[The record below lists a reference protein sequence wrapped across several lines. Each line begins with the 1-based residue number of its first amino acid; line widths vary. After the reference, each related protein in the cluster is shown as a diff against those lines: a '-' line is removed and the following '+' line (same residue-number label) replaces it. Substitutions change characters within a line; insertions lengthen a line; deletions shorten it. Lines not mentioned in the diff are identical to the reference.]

1 MDRSVGYKV
10 VKNMIMT
17 HINEINTMFLAIVED
32 YNVETGKIT
41 VLPKMKMLNNYDEY
55 VDRAM
60 LVECPTS
67 CIKARDFYLRIPYKK
82 GDVVYVGCSK
92 DALDNML
99 LDNNTGV
106 SILDGVR
113 KFRLTDAV
121 VLGGIFVDTEN
132 SMSNEYPDDF
142 IIQNRQNNDIII
154 LKKDGGVQVKTST
167 KFQIDAS
174 EVEINA
180 NTMNMNVG
188 ATTTTGDSIT
198 QNVSSTINSGN
209 VAITGSLQAGTVD
222 STNGGISLENHTHQY
237 EKPEHVVGAAS
248 TSVAK

>member
-82 GDVVYVGCSK
+82 GDIVYVGCSK

-106 SILDGVR
+106 SSLDGVR

-142 IIQNRQNNDIII
+142 IIQNRQNNDIIV
-154 LKKDGGVQVKTST
+154 LKKDGGVQVRTST

-198 QNVSSTINSGN
+198 QNVSSTVNSGN
-209 VAITGSLQAGTVD
+209 VVIAGSLQAGTVD
-222 STNGGISLENHTHQY
+222 STNGGISLDNHTHQY
-237 EKPEHVVGAAS
+237 EKPAHVVGTAS
-248 TSVAK
+248 TSAAK

>member
-10 VKNMIMT
+10 VKRMINN
-17 HINEINTMFLAIVED
+17 HIEEINTMFLAIVENYD
-32 YNVETGKIT
+32 TTTGKIT
-41 VLPKMKMLNNYDEY
+41 IIPKVKMLNNYDEY

-67 CIKARDFYLRIPYKK
+67 CIKARDFYLRIPYQK
-82 GDVVYVGCSK
+82 GDIVYVGCSK
-92 DALDNML
+92 DALDDML
-99 LDNNTGV
+99 LNGDTGV
-106 SILDGVR
+106 SRLDGVS

-121 VLGGIFVDTEN
+121 VLGGIFVDSEN
-132 SMSNEYPDDF
+132 TMTADNPDDF
-142 IIQNRQNNDIII
+142 IIQNRQNNDIIV

-180 NTMNMNVG
+180 NTMNINVG
-188 ATTTTGDSIT
+188 STVTTGDSIT

-209 VAITGSLQAGTVD
+209 VVISGSLQAGTVD

-237 EKPEHVVGAAS
+237 DKPEHVAGKAN

>member
-10 VKNMIMT
+10 VKRMINN
-17 HINEINTMFLAIVED
+17 HIEEINTMFLAIVENYD
-32 YNVETGKIT
+32 TTTGKIT
-41 VLPKMKMLNNYDEY
+41 IIPKVKMLNNYDEY

-67 CIKARDFYLRIPYKK
+67 CIKARDFYLRIPYQK
-82 GDVVYVGCSK
+82 GDIVYVGCSK
-92 DALDNML
+92 DALDDML
-99 LDNNTGV
+99 LNGDTGV
-106 SILDGVR
+106 SRLDGVS

-121 VLGGIFVDTEN
+121 VLGGIFVDSEN
-132 SMSNEYPDDF
+132 TMTTDNPDDF
-142 IIQNRQNNDIII
+142 IIQNRQNNDIIV
-154 LKKDGGVQVKTST
+154 LKKDGGIQVKTST

-180 NTMNMNVG
+180 NTMNMNVRS
-188 ATTTTGDSIT
+188 TVTTGDSIT
-198 QNVSSTINSGN
+198 QNVSTTINSGN
-209 VAITGSLQAGTVD
+209 VIISGSLQADTVD

-237 EKPEHVVGAAS
+237 DKPEHVAGKAN